1 MKPEDNKPDIDNLS
15 VDEKISLFLKK
26 FANKN
31 TSPNT
36 YNEQEFGGGHRSG
49 GGDFYDSNELD
60 RLNIREYSGVRI
72 EPEMYERLERLN
84 KIAKSIEKKVVTK
97 PEQLALFPKRDY
109 KINYIAELNEAQ
121 FNATTTINGPL
132 TSKDRFWSLQEQVA
146 AKRAPS
152 FIG

>member
-60 RLNIREYSGVRI
+60 RLNIREYFGGDGIDSNVRDLVELRVTAGGLRPLAHI
-72 EPEMYERLERLN
+72 
-84 KIAKSIEKKVVTK
+84 SI
-97 PEQLALFPKRDY
+97 
-109 KINYIAELNEAQ
+109 
-121 FNATTTINGPL
+121 
-132 TSKDRFWSLQEQVA
+132 
-146 AKRAPS
+146 
-152 FIG
+152 